1 MVTKMLVCTQCGF
14 YGKPKTAV
22 KGSGLVE
29 IFLWLC
35 FLVPGIIYSLWRSS
49 SRHGVCP
56 KCQNTNLIPADSP
69 MGKKTLTDMGVND
82 TQVAEVEKKLKSE
95 MSPMVKAIL
104 IGIGVIFLITFLF
117 NLTQG

>member
-1 MVTKMLVCTQCGF
+1 
-14 YGKPKTAV
+14 
-22 KGSGLVE
+22 
-29 IFLWLC
+29 
-35 FLVPGIIYSLWRSS
+35 
-49 SRHGVCP
+49 
-56 KCQNTNLIPADSP
+56 
-69 MGKKTLTDMGVND
+69 MGVND